1 MISIVARVHDF
12 PYNFRQ
18 LILGKSFLNIADSFY
33 AIAVSVGL
41 GAGYHITAGSLSTFT
56 LVALLPAM
64 FGFLFGHAIDRI
76 EHKKNWL
83 VACQSIYVVLVVL
96 IAACLYMRVPVAVLC
111 MVNFLFYCVSTVIG
125 ALDTSIV
132 PQALDDDEDLIEKS
146 VDIQYFTG
154 NILNIASNFCSII
167 TSWRGYVFRCAQ
179 CEHSVLCGGDF
190 FLLEDEN
197 FSYANR
203 QKI

>member
-1 MISIVARVHDF
+1 
-12 PYNFRQ
+12 
-18 LILGKSFLNIADSFY
+18 
-33 AIAVSVGL
+33 
-41 GAGYHITAGSLSTFT
+41 
-56 LVALLPAM
+56 M

-111 MVNFLFYCVSTVIG
+111 MVNFLFYCVSTVIE

-154 NILNIASNFCSII
+154 NILNIASNFAASLLLGVVTYFVVLNVSIPFFVAGI
-167 TSWRGYVFRCAQ
+167 FS
-179 CEHSVLCGGDF
+179 SGG
-190 FLLEDEN
+190 
-197 FSYANR
+197 
-203 QKI
+203 